1 MQSLFPVFPDSAF
14 WLKVQCAPVHF
25 GLLIELLT
33 VITAVGAEMLSCSV
47 RWLRVCSR
55 KDVLLR
61 EQRVLFHVLI
71 VSPLTGEQGNT

>member
-1 MQSLFPVFPDSAF
+1 MESLFPDYAF

-33 VITAVGAEMLSCSV
+33 VITAVGTQ
-47 RWLRVCSR
+47 VCVCVGVW

-61 EQRVLFHVLI
+61 EQRVLFHFLI
-71 VSPLTGEQGNT
+71 VSPLTGSQGNT

>member
-1 MQSLFPVFPDSAF
+1 MESLFPDSAF

-33 VITAVGAEMLSCSV
+33 VITAVGTQ
-47 RWLRVCSR
+47 VCVCVW

-61 EQRVLFHVLI
+61 EQRVLFHFLI
-71 VSPLTGEQGNT
+71 VSPLTGSQGNT